1 MRMGTQ
7 TLIQALQVLPW
18 VDSDNDDEVSNQE
31 QSAVESE
38 NENEASHRG
47 THDLHHIIPNLHFP

>member
-7 TLIQALQVLPW
+7 TLIPALQVLPW
-18 VDSDNDDEVSNQE
+18 VGADNDYEVTSQE